1 MPHYRIRIWQAS
13 NSRVDFAFPLLRAHY
28 AVSGERIRDRHG
40 AVHRI
45 AAPGLRSPSA
55 LTLSVL
61 PQELAVPAVS
71 PIEGGE
77 SVLVWLE
84 RMLRNQAQLILFC
97 DGASV
102 MPDAD
107 TPPTPAAQGGSPGL
121 PLLRRLAYRCVLDT
135 PPDDGFA
142 RLPGLEDERVELGF
156 AVSETGTFS
165 NYNSVGSY
173 AGD

>member
-13 NSRVDFAFPLLRAHY
+13 NSRVDFAFPLLRVHY
-28 AVSGERIRDRHG
+28 AVNGERIRDRNG

-71 PIEGGE
+71 PIIGGE

-84 RMLRNQAQLILFC
+84 RMLRNQAELIIFC

-102 MPDAD
+102 MPGEDSA
-107 TPPTPAAQGGSPGL
+107 GL
-121 PLLRRLAYRCVLDT
+121 PLLRRLAFRCVLDT
-135 PPDDGFA
+135 PPGDGFA
-142 RLPGLEDERVELGF
+142 LLPGLEDERVELGF

-165 NYNSVGSY
+165 NYNSVGSF
-173 AGD
+173 AAE